1 MQSSAVDIALFLIVM
16 RRRLFYFLKV
26 YFGFS
31 RRESRGFL
39 FVFPVL
45 ILLYFIPVIYN
56 RILRYAN
63 EEDYSAY
70 LERVD
75 QLLASGEMSPDSISK
90 EYILRNKPAGQD
102 TIQRLKVYVKPKEPS
117 LNLMDFSEAD
127 SIVLQVVPGIGQVLA
142 GRIVKYRESLGG
154 LHQEKQLLEVYGV
167 TQEVA
172 DRVFEY
178 FPLTP
183 HIRQKLKINELEAAE
198 LAQHPYI
205 NFGHAKVIV
214 AYRKQHGNYK
224 TADELLNVRIFNEEW
239 LGRLR
244 PYLEF

>member
-1 MQSSAVDIALFLIVM
+1 MK
-16 RRRLFYFLKV
+16 RRLFYFLKV

-39 FVFPVL
+39 LVFPVL
-45 ILLYFIPVIYN
+45 LLLYMIPLIYN
-56 RILRYAN
+56 RILRYAD
-63 EEDYSAY
+63 EEDYKAY
-70 LERVD
+70 TEQVD
-75 QLLASGEMSPDSISK
+75 QLLASGIFHPDSLRK
-90 EYILRNKPAGQD
+90 QYIAQNRPPGQD
-102 TIQRLKVYVKPKEPS
+102 TTHRLKVYVKPKEPS

-127 SIVLQVVPGIGQVLA
+127 SIVLQVVPGIGEVLA
-142 GRIVKYRESLGG
+142 GRIVKYRENLGG
-154 LHQEKQLLEVYGV
+154 LHQEQQLLEVYGI

-178 FPLTP
+178 FPLTAQ
-183 HIRQKLKINELEAAE
+183 INRKLKINTVEAAE

-214 AYRKQHGNYK
+214 AYRKQHGNYQK
-224 TADELLNVRIFNEEW
+224 AEDLLKIKIFNEAW
-239 LGRLR
+239 ISRLE

>member
-1 MQSSAVDIALFLIVM
+1 MK
-16 RRRLFYFLKV
+16 RKLFYFFKV

-39 FVFPVL
+39 LVFPVL
-45 ILLYFIPVIYN
+45 LILYMIPIIYN

-63 EEDYSAY
+63 DEDYKIY
-70 LERVD
+70 LEQVD
-75 QLLASGEMSPDSISK
+75 QLLVSGKFHPDS
-90 EYILRNKPAGQD
+90 LRQQYLAQNRPNGQD
-102 TIQRLKVYVKPKEPS
+102 STQRISVYVRPKEPS
-117 LNLMDFSEAD
+117 LNLMDFAEAD
-127 SIVLQVVPGIGQVLA
+127 SIVLQVVPGIGEVLA
-142 GRIVKYRESLGG
+142 GRIIKYRERLGG

-178 FPLTP
+178 FPLSRR
-183 HIRQKLKINELEAAE
+183 ISRRLKINELDAAE
-198 LAQHPYI
+198 LAKHPYI

-214 AYRKQHGNYK
+214 AYRKQHGNYQNSR
-224 TADELLNVRIFNEEW
+224 DLLNIKIFNEEW
-239 LGRLR
+239 LARLE

>member
-1 MQSSAVDIALFLIVM
+1 M
-16 RRRLFYFLKV
+16 RKKLFYFLKV

-45 ILLYFIPVIYN
+45 MLLYFIPVIYN
-56 RILRYAN
+56 RILKHTN
-63 EEDYSAY
+63 DEDYKIY
-70 LERVD
+70 LEHVD
-75 QLLASGEMSPDSISK
+75 QLLARGQLGLDSISK
-90 EYILRNKPAGQD
+90 EYVAKYRTAGQD
-102 TIQRLKVYVKPKEPS
+102 STQRRKVYVKPKEPD
-117 LNLMDFSEAD
+117 LNVMDFAEAD
-127 SIVLQVVPGIGQVLA
+127 SIVLQVVPGIGEVLA

-172 DRVFEY
+172 DRVFEF

-183 HIRQKLKINELEAAE
+183 LIRKRININGLEAAE
-198 LAQHPYI
+198 LAEHPYI

-214 AYRKQHGNYK
+214 AYRKQHGDY
-224 TADELLNVRIFNEEW
+224 TAPEDLLKIRIFNEEW
-239 LGRLR
+239 LARLK